1 LATYLELKA
10 QAEAL
15 AQQAEEARLAE
26 LDAVLTSIRQQIAEY
41 DITPEQLFGRRRAVA
56 SNPRTAIAPKYRDP
70 KTGATWSGRGK
81 APQWIAK
88 AKNRDR
94 FLIPDAE

>member
-1 LATYLELKA
+1 MATYLELKA
-10 QAEAL
+10 QADAL

-26 LDAVLTSIRQQIAEY
+26 LESIIAAMREQIAEY
-41 DITPEQLFGRRRAVA
+41 GITSEQLFGRRRAA
-56 SNPRTAIAPKYRDP
+56 AAGARTPIAPKYQDP

-81 APQWIAK
+81 APQWIAN

-94 FLIPDAE
+94 FLIPVTE